1 MYATKQQRL
10 TEMTMRTI
18 SRARPAPQIILWQ
31 SWLLLVWASLTRW
44 WSSYRAWHFERV
56 AIRQLSS
63 LSDRQLKDIGLD
75 RSEIVRAVKSRPK
88 RCPRFSRYY

>member
-31 SWLLLVWASLTRW
+31 SWLHLVWASLKHW
-44 WSSYRAWHFERV
+44 WSSYRTWHFERV
-56 AIRQLSS
+56 AIRQLGS

-75 RSEIVRAVKSRPK
+75 RSEIIRAVKFRTK
-88 RCPRFSRYY
+88 RWPRFSHYY